1 MNWEQLIAIA
11 RLLASPPERGETRGR
26 PQQVRLR
33 RAISSGYYAIFH
45 ALAASNADSLI
56 GSSPASV
63 RSPEWE
69 RTYRALEHRFARDRF
84 STATAMASF
93 PESVRDFGSAFVVL
107 QGQRHDADYNPRLT
121 FQRWEVLQAVERAE
135 GVINDFLDTELRTR
149 RALATYVLFRPR

>member
-1 MNWEQLIAIA
+1 MNWEQLITIA

-33 RAISSGYYAIFH
+33 RAISSVYYAMFH

-63 RSPEWE
+63 RSTEWE

-93 PESVRDFGSAFVVL
+93 TESIRDFGSAFVIM
-107 QGQRHDADYNPRLT
+107 QGQRHDADYNPRVT
-121 FQRWEVLQAVERAE
+121 FQRWEVLQAIERVE
-135 GVINDFLDTELRTR
+135 GVINDFLSTDLRTR
-149 RALATYVLFRPR
+149 RALATHVLFRPR